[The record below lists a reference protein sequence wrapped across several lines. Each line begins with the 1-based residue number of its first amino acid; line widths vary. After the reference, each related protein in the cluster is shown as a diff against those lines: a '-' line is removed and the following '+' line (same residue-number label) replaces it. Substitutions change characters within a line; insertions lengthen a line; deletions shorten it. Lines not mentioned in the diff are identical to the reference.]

1 MNIRRFFVGRA
12 IGFIVLF
19 GIALLV
25 AGFYALNSYIYKE
38 KQGEKFEVGKTES
51 LVLYE
56 GGCFEYSHIA
66 TAEEPYNVLEKVEI
80 NIEGNIV
87 EGVKSG
93 TQSGPDMTNGY
104 EGTLIGTYE
113 KNIAEVIF
121 SYVIE
126 GSAQK
131 EKEIYE
137 VSENMITKIR
147 YVLEEV
153 DGVLVPDLNSIPQY
167 IEYKE
172 VACSSL
178 E

>member
-1 MNIRRFFVGRA
+1 MLVVA
-12 IGFIVLF
+12 LCVLAYLQ
-19 GIALLV
+19 I
-25 AGFYALNSYIYKE
+25 KHEE
-38 KQGEKFEVGKTES
+38 KLEVGNTES

-56 GGCFEYSHIA
+56 GGCYEYIHTATLESPYTVFEKI
-66 TAEEPYNVLEKVEI
+66 EIKVD
-80 NIEGNIV
+80 GNMV

-126 GSAQK
+126 ESAQK

-137 VSENMITKIR
+137 VSENMLTKIR

-153 DGVLVPDLNSIPQY
+153 DGVLVPDFDSIPHH